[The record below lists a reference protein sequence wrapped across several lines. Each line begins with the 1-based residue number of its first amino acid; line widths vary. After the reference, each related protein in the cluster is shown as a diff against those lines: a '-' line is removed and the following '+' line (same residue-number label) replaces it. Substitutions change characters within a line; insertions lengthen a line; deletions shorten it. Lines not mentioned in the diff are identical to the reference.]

1 MTNKWQ
7 LLAAKPAKSAKYTS
21 SAFRGKKVKIMHAM
35 TYYAK
40 TYVNLIYQS
49 LVAEALKS
57 WAQERTRRVLLTS
70 TCIAGYE
77 VNHPKFEWRNV
88 TSIKFLKSF
97 FRRCFVLIARPR
109 VRTRTYPR
117 CKLIVMGRISPFY
130 ILLLLCYSFL
140 SAFASK
146 THHASAN
153 RNQQKVSK

>member
-1 MTNKWQ
+1 
-7 LLAAKPAKSAKYTS
+7 
-21 SAFRGKKVKIMHAM
+21 MHAM

-153 RNQQKVSK
+153 RNQQKVSLSKRYVLLGKYINFYI